1 MKLLSLLRY
10 HGMAGFAAKAWEK
23 VMVDRRRFRGGNLG
37 TGMDVPAYR
46 QEDPP
51 LPPDDGRPLTILYLV
66 HYFFPEKSG
75 GTERFVLTQALEQ
88 KRKGRAV
95 HIVTLSVSTQC
106 ENWEKTG
113 GILWKDYEY
122 QGIPVTAFRYEK
134 TPMGVY
140 YKRIEEDDPPM
151 ECFARLMLERVRP
164 SVVHCAYGQP
174 MAAFLKVCRQREI
187 PYLMTLTGFDSICHY
202 TTMLDKQGQL
212 CPGSCGGR
220 RCEQVCRTFGVK
232 DYEKRYE
239 SARRYLQGA
248 SAVTAPSGF
257 VSQVIA
263 QEFPGQYVRVIPHG
277 ISGGGFVERH
287 GPVRRFAFVGTFTE
301 LKGMHLLLDA
311 FCTLPGDVQLH
322 LYGTGSERYIAQLKR
337 SSAHD
342 PRIVWEGER
351 APGQIGEA
359 YAWADCVVIP
369 SLVPET
375 YNYVIREALSY
386 GCIVVASKIGA
397 LPEVVLQGE
406 NGFLA
411 DPGDKDS
418 LKEALQ
424 AAMGFSWERYRTV
437 PLPSPEDETKAY
449 GALYALVSKGGKDG

>member
-23 VMVDRRRFRGGNLG
+23 VVVDRRRFRGGNLG
-37 TGMDVPAYR
+37 TGMDVPARR
-46 QEDPP
+46 QQDPL
-51 LPPDDGRPLTILYLV
+51 LPPDDGRPMTILYLT

-88 KRKGRAV
+88 KRKGRTV
-95 HIVTLSVSTQC
+95 HILTLSVSTEC
-106 ENWEKTG
+106 EKWEKTG
-113 GILWKDYEY
+113 EILWHDYEY
-122 QGIPVTAFRYEK
+122 QGIPVTAFRYTK
-134 TPMGVY
+134 TPIGLY
-140 YKRIEEDDPPM
+140 YKRIEEDDPQM
-151 ECFARLMLERVRP
+151 EHFARFMLARVKP

-174 MAAFLKVCRQREI
+174 MAAFLKVCRQTRV
-187 PYLMTLTGFDSICHY
+187 PYLVTLTGFDSICHY
-202 TTMLDKQGQL
+202 TTMLDKRGQL
-212 CPGSCGGR
+212 CPGSCTGR
-220 RCEQVCRTFGVK
+220 RCRQVCRTFGVK

-239 SARRYLQGA
+239 NAKRYLQGA
-248 SAVTAPSGF
+248 AAVTAPSGF

-263 QEFPGQYVRVIPHG
+263 QEFPGQSVRVIPHG
-277 ISGGGFVERH
+277 ITNGRFRERH

-301 LKGMHLLLDA
+301 LKGVHLLLEA
-311 FCTLPGDVQLH
+311 FCGLPGDVQLR

-337 SSAHD
+337 SASHD

-351 APGQIGEA
+351 TPEQIGEA

-386 GCIVVASKIGA
+386 GCVVVASKIGA

-411 DPGDKDS
+411 ESGS
-418 LKEALQ
+418 VSALKAALQ
-424 AAMGFSWERYRTV
+424 AAMAFSWERYRAV
-437 PLPSPEDETKAY
+437 PLPSLEEESRAY
-449 GALYALVSKGGKDG
+449 GALYALVSKDGKDG